1 MGAGHRGAQSP
12 PPETGTQ
19 LTITVDPRRAG
30 QRLDRYLAEE
40 LAGLS
45 RSQVKRLVLEGRVKV
60 EGRPAR
66 PSAQVRPGER
76 VQVELPPPAPPPRPV
91 PEPIPLRVVYEDQD
105 VAVVDKPAGIAV
117 HPGAG
122 LSRGTLVNALLAAVG
137 TLSTVDPLRPGIVHR
152 LDKDTSGL
160 LVVAKTD
167 QAHAVLADQ
176 IRRRQVERWYL
187 ALVRGA
193 PPWDERRVE
202 APIARHPVH
211 RQRMAVRPGGREAI
225 TDFTV
230 RERLGGYAL
239 VEAKLHTGRTHQ
251 IRVHAKYM
259 GHPVAGDPVYGRR
272 GELGLARQFL
282 HAWRLAFLHPRSGA
296 RLEFRSPLPE
306 DLQEVL
312 DALRRTH
319 GGGRSGA
326 G

>member
-1 MGAGHRGAQSP
+1 LGVHHGETPTPPSDAPARIAIAVDARG
-12 PPETGTQ
+12 
-19 LTITVDPRRAG
+19 AG
-30 QRLDRYLAEE
+30 QRLDRYLAGE

-60 EGRPAR
+60 DGRPAR
-66 PSAQVRPGER
+66 PSHEVRPGE
-76 VQVELPPPAPPPRPV
+76 VVEVELPPPAPPPQPV
-91 PEPIPLRVVYEDQD
+91 PEAIPLRVVYEDGD

-117 HPGAG
+117 HAGAG
-122 LSRGTLVNALLAAVG
+122 RTRGTLVNALLAAVG
-137 TLSTVDPLRPGIVHR
+137 TLSTLDPSRPGIVHR

-167 QAHAVLADQ
+167 EAHAALADQ
-176 IRRRQVERWYL
+176 IRRRAVERWYL
-187 ALVRGA
+187 ALLRGE
-193 PPWDERRVE
+193 PPWEERRVE

-211 RQRMAVRPGGREAI
+211 RRRMAVRPGGREAA

-230 RERLGGYAL
+230 RERLGGYTL

-251 IRVHAKYM
+251 IRVHARFV

-272 GELGLARQFL
+272 GELGLGRQFL
-282 HAWRLAFLHPRSGA
+282 HAWRLAFAHPRTGA
-296 RLEFRSPLPE
+296 RLEFRCPLPE

-319 GGGRSGA
+319 GGGRDEA
-326 G
+326 